1 MPKVEVESERC
12 KSCGI
17 CLTVCPKKVLRIGSR
32 ANSKGYY
39 FVEAAQPD
47 QCIGCALCGLV
58 CPDIALK
65 IYK

>member
-1 MPKVEVESERC
+1 
-12 KSCGI
+12 
-17 CLTVCPKKVLRIGSR
+17 VLRIGSR

-47 QCIGCALCGLV
+47 QCIGCTLCGMV